1 MAAAIGGV
9 KPFLSARSTSAPA
22 PSRRCAVFQSCCD
35 VAISNG
41 VRPWVSCP
49 FGSTWSIRHNSMSES
64 RWIVTARTSSLGE
77 MEMRAGGSGPSAV
90 AQNNIKSTTPIRK
103 TNRLL
108 NTRIC
113 RVGPDIIQAVSSTV
127 IGAGLNCEP
136 TFEQAGIGRIQLNV
150 ACSVLSNFQPMRLSI
165 LTLCVALSTSFAAQ
179 PEAVPTSTVPAA
191 VAEAG
196 KDVVH
201 QLNNAFAKVFETVAP
216 SVVIIEVS
224 KKNDIAESSPLDDL
238 FFQGAPDDN
247 NQRRN
252 PGGPRPI
259 QSEGS
264 GFIVRPDGYIFTN
277 FHVVEGADKIDVKLR
292 DGRNF
297 SGRVVGTD
305 EKTDIAVVKI
315 DAKDLPVVQLG
326 DSDAVRVGQ
335 FAFAIGAPFKLD
347 YTFTYG
353 VVSGKGRSKLLQTG
367 AYSISDYLQTDASI
381 NPGNSG
387 GPLCDIDGKVIGMNT
402 LINGLNRGLG
412 FAIPSNLA
420 NEIGQQLVAGKK
432 IARPWLGIRI
442 ESVGDNPNT
451 RDLLKGIDKGVV
463 VRTIEADAPANK
475 SDLRPFD
482 VITKVDGTPVTTD
495 TQLQREILKKKI
507 GQAVKLTVWRKG
519 QTIEIPVTTGELPNE
534 IARASNE
541 IVPREQGRPED
552 AGKLGLQVQDITK
565 EMAERLRLGDAHG
578 VIVTDVADNS
588 IAAAQ
593 GIEREDVI
601 TEVDGKPVKDVRS
614 FREALTKADPK
625 RGVLF
630 YLDRQG
636 SKTFA
641 VLKANGQ

>member
-1 MAAAIGGV
+1 MSKPQLMRFLFALILGGALTV
-9 KPFLSARSTSAPA
+9 
-22 PSRRCAVFQSCCD
+22 
-35 VAISNG
+35 
-41 VRPWVSCP
+41 CP
-49 FGSTWSIRHNSMSES
+49 VLAQES
-64 RWIVTARTSSLGE
+64 
-77 MEMRAGGSGPSAV
+77 
-90 AQNNIKSTTPIRK
+90 
-103 TNRLL
+103 
-108 NTRIC
+108 
-113 RVGPDIIQAVSSTV
+113 SSTV
-127 IGAGLNCEP
+127 P
-136 TFEQAGIGRIQLNV
+136 
-150 ACSVLSNFQPMRLSI
+150 
-165 LTLCVALSTSFAAQ
+165 
-179 PEAVPTSTVPAA
+179 PAA
-191 VAEAG
+191 AESG

-201 QLNNAFAKVFETVAP
+201 ALNNAFAKVFEIVAP

-224 KKNDIAESSPLDDL
+224 KKSDGNEGFNFDDL
-238 FFQGAPDDN
+238 FFQGQPDDN
-247 NQRRN
+247 NSPRRN
-252 PGGPRPI
+252 PRNLQPI

-277 FHVVEGADKIDVKLR
+277 FHVVESAEHVDVKLK
-292 DGRNF
+292 DGREF
-297 SGRVVGTD
+297 VAKVVGTD
-305 EKTDIAVVKI
+305 EKTDIAVIKI
-315 DAKDLPVVQLG
+315 DAKDLPVVQMG

-353 VVSGKGRSKLLQTG
+353 VVSGKGRSKLFSNG
-367 AYSISDYLQTDASI
+367 GYSIADYIQTDASI

-442 ESVGDNPNT
+442 ETLGDDEGI
-451 RDLLKGIDKGVV
+451 RDRFKGVEKGVV

-482 VITKVDGTPVTTD
+482 VITKVDGTAVTTD

-507 GQAVKLTVWRKG
+507 GQAVQLTVWRKG

-541 IVPREQGRPED
+541 IAPPEPGQPED
-552 AGKLGLQVQDITK
+552 VGKLGLQVQDITK
-565 EMAERLRLGDAHG
+565 DISERLHLDGTHG

-601 TEVDGKPVKDVRS
+601 TEVDGKPVTNVRS
-614 FREALTKADPK
+614 FREVLGKADPK
-625 RGVLF
+625 RGVLL
-630 YLDRQG
+630 YLDRKG

-641 VLKANGQ
+641 VLKAGGQ

>member
-1 MAAAIGGV
+1 
-9 KPFLSARSTSAPA
+9 
-22 PSRRCAVFQSCCD
+22 
-35 VAISNG
+35 
-41 VRPWVSCP
+41 
-49 FGSTWSIRHNSMSES
+49 
-64 RWIVTARTSSLGE
+64 
-77 MEMRAGGSGPSAV
+77 
-90 AQNNIKSTTPIRK
+90 
-103 TNRLL
+103 
-108 NTRIC
+108 
-113 RVGPDIIQAVSSTV
+113 
-127 IGAGLNCEP
+127 
-136 TFEQAGIGRIQLNV
+136 
-150 ACSVLSNFQPMRLSI
+150 MRLSI
-165 LTLCVALSTSFAAQ
+165 LALCVALSTSFAAQ
-179 PEAVPTSTVPAA
+179 PEVVPMPTVPAA

-402 LINGLNRGLG
+402 LINGMNRGLG
-412 FAIPSNLA
+412 FAIPVNMA
-420 NEIGQQLVAGKK
+420 KEIGTELIAGHK
-432 IARPWLGIRI
+432 IMRPWLGIRI
-442 ESVGDNPNT
+442 ETLGDDPT
-451 RDLLKGIDKGVV
+451 IRDLFKGADKGVV
-463 VRTIEADAPANK
+463 VRTIEADAPASK

-482 VITKVDGTPVTTD
+482 VITHVDGTPID
-495 TQLQREILKKKI
+495 SDSQLQHEVLKKKI
-507 GQAVKLTVWRKG
+507 GQSVQLSVWRKG
-519 QTIEIPVTTGELPNE
+519 QTIKVPIKTGELPNE
-534 IARASNE
+534 IAQASNALPIQPAPPTQE
-541 IVPREQGRPED
+541 SV
-552 AGKLGLQVQDITK
+552 GKFGLQVQELTK
-565 EMAERLRLGDAHG
+565 DVAERLHLPVQQG
-578 VIVTDVADNS
+578 VVVTDVEDNS

-593 GIEREDVI
+593 DIQREDVI
-601 TEVDGKPVKDVRS
+601 TEVDGKPVTNVKS

-625 RGVLF
+625 RGVLL
-630 YLDRQG
+630 YLDRKG

-641 VLKANGQ
+641 VLKAGD